1 MEKTLVLIKPEIIEN
16 KLAGKIITVYEE
28 SNLNIENIKIMI
40 ADKPSLEDHYYE
52 HKGKPF
58 YENLLKYMSRGEI
71 IAIVLAGENAIE
83 KVRTI
88 NGSTDPKEA
97 DEGTIRE
104 LFGTNKSENAVHA
117 SATLE
122 DAEREIK
129 IWFK

>member
-1 MEKTLVLIKPEIIEN
+1 MEKTLVLIKPEIIEK
-16 KLAGKIITVYEE
+16 KLAGRVISVYEE
-28 SNLNIENIKIMI
+28 NMLKIETMKIMI
-40 ADKPSLEDHYYE
+40 ANKQSLENHYYE
-52 HKGKPF
+52 HKDKPF
-58 YENLLKYMSRGEI
+58 YENLLEYMSRGEI
-71 IAIVLAGENAIE
+71 IAMVLAGENAIE
-83 KVRTI
+83 KVRII

-97 DEGTIRE
+97 EEGTIRK